1 MRWGHGISRR
11 WIPAFGAWSRE
22 LTEKKM
28 ASDRAPEFL
37 GSRYLAGQRAR
48 AAVRRKEAELIDLR
62 RFPNG
67 RRVRWMGG
75 SASDARWVV
84 RARTHLC
91 RTTADARRRSRPRTQ
106 QALHSRWNFTALEEL
121 CSEPVLRSAEKHE
134 RSRRT
139 IVQSEFVEWRSMA
152 RQPSCGGARPRLL
165 S

>member
-1 MRWGHGISRR
+1 MAVAVVMGVVAMGVAVRVARVWVTV
-11 WIPAFGAWSRE
+11 ATVAA
-22 LTEKKM
+22 KM
-28 ASDRAPEFL
+28 ATNLPWYPVLSPRAPL
-37 GSRYLAGQRAR
+37 HVHALLLVSAYLAGQRAR

-62 RFPNG
+62 RFPHG

-121 CSEPVLRSAEKHE
+121 CTLVVLY
-134 RSRRT
+134 
-139 IVQSEFVEWRSMA
+139 I
-152 RQPSCGGARPRLL
+152 
-165 S
+165 

>member
-1 MRWGHGISRR
+1 MVSRFTVGVTRLADYAERRRRRRRHPEQEQDERRVRWGHGISRR

-121 CSEPVLRSAEKHE
+121 CTLVVD
-134 RSRRT
+134 T
-139 IVQSEFVEWRSMA
+139 
-152 RQPSCGGARPRLL
+152 LL
-165 S
+165 